1 MVAAR
6 PCQPSSPGRRW
17 LSATLLGLLA
27 TVAPMGAWAQAATP
41 AKWPTQAVR
50 IVVPTGP
57 GSSLDL
63 IARLLNDKLSA
74 RWGQPVVV
82 DNKPGAGGML
92 GLDVAAKS
100 TDGHTLAIG
109 FNGPVANAGFLYKK
123 TPYDPAR
130 DLKAIVM
137 TTSQA
142 NVLAVNAEKVPAKT
156 ASELAAWLKSQ
167 AGKANYAS
175 LGNGSSAHLTMEL
188 FLSEA
193 GAQATHV
200 PFNGSPPAALSVAQG
215 EAQLTFMVAPALLP
229 HVQTGKVR
237 LIAVSSRQRLEGF
250 RDVPTLAESGFPAVE
265 SLAWNGLLGPAS
277 MPDAVVNKINA
288 DVNALLATD
297 EVRQA
302 LARQGMTVVG
312 GPASDF
318 RRVIEG
324 DMARWGPVIRRLGVT
339 LD

>member
-1 MVAAR
+1 MT
-6 PCQPSSPGRRW
+6 RRW
-17 LSATLLGLLA
+17 FTCNALVGLVALLA
-27 TVAPMGAWAQAATP
+27 PLGAHSQASWPSQTV
-41 AKWPTQAVR
+41 K

-74 RWGQPVVV
+74 KWGQPVVV
-82 DNKPGAGGML
+82 ENKPGAGGML
-92 GLDVAAKS
+92 GLDLAAKS
-100 TDGHTLAIG
+100 TDGHTMAIG
-109 FNGPVANAGFLYKK
+109 FNGPVANASFLYKK

-130 DLKAIVM
+130 DLKPIVM

-156 ASELAAWLKSQ
+156 ARELAAWLKSQ

-193 GAQATHV
+193 GSQATHV

-215 EAQLTFMVAPALLP
+215 EAHATFMVAPALLP
-229 HVQTGKVR
+229 FVQSGKVR
-237 LIAVSSRQRLEGF
+237 LIAVSSKQRLDALK
-250 RDVPTLAESGFPAVE
+250 DVPTLAESGFPAVE

-277 MPDAVVNKINA
+277 MPDAVANKINA
-288 DVNALLATD
+288 DVNAVLATD
-297 EVRQA
+297 EVKQA
-302 LARQGMTVVG
+302 LSRQGMTVVG
-312 GPASDF
+312 GAAADF
-318 RRVIEG
+318 KRVIDG
-324 DMARWGPVIRRLGVT
+324 DMARWGPVIKRLGVT